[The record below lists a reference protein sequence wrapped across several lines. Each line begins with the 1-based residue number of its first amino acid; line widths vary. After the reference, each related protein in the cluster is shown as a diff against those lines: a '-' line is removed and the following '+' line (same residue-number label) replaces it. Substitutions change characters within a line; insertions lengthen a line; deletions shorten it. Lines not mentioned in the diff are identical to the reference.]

1 MTKGRLSFTFSV
13 WIWSQKVNT
22 INHGAWRLICYWK
35 FLRRLYLSMQ
45 TYLFAENTWEQLAD
59 LLQKSN
65 PWPCIGPH
73 NPEVDRMLAVHLLCK
88 TLLAQFI
95 FSFLSLVVTFCSL
108 CEALWDELSLRALAS
123 HTSKWNCDEIQ
134 FNPPKSFWCP
144 YSTPCSKIYHR
155 CLSLHSWIHTY
166 DMHCSYSGWKS
177 WIVLD
182 AWLEYDLGWRA
193 L

>member
-95 FSFLSLVVTFCSL
+95 FFFSLSGCDVLFSLWGSVRWALSQGPCESHLKMKLWWDPVQSSKVLLVSL
-108 CEALWDELSLRALAS
+108 LYPLLQNIPPLPFPPLLNTYIWYAL
-123 HTSKWNCDEIQ
+123 
-134 FNPPKSFWCP
+134 
-144 YSTPCSKIYHR
+144 
-155 CLSLHSWIHTY
+155 
-166 DMHCSYSGWKS
+166 
-177 WIVLD
+177 
-182 AWLEYDLGWRA
+182 
-193 L
+193 